1 MAAAMVTRWRVR
13 YSTKTTH
20 WFYCAR
26 VAFVDAETPAQA
38 AADVERAH
46 TNEHERAE
54 AWETVPATEDMEA
67 AQAER
72 ERRQAEWLRL
82 AKSGQNPRG
91 LL

>member
-1 MAAAMVTRWRVR
+1 MVTRWRVR
-13 YSTKTTH
+13 FSTKTPH

-26 VAFVDAETPAQA
+26 VAFVDAPTPSQA
-38 AADVERAH
+38 AADVERAN
-46 TNEHERAE
+46 TKDGETAE
-54 AWETVPATEDMEA
+54 AWETVQATEDMEA
-67 AQAER
+67 AQRER